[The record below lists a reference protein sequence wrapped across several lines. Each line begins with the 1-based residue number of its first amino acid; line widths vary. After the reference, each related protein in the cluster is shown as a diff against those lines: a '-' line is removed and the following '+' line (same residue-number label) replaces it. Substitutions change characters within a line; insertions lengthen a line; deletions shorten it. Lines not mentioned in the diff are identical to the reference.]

1 MTLQP
6 EEQKKARRKA
16 MLLLEHMDR
25 TEKGLSDRL
34 RQAGFSKEAAADAI
48 SYVKSYGYIDDA
60 RYAENYIS
68 YRMDSKSRQKL
79 LQELAAKGVDRET
92 AMEAWER
99 AAELQQPDERA
110 VLRKSVEKKYAEGTE
125 LDEKEMRRLY
135 GYLARR
141 GFSFDDIRSV
151 LEEMDI
157 TEKKQKYN

>member
-16 MLLLEHMDR
+16 MLFLEHMDR

>member
-34 RQAGFSKEAAADAI
+34 RQAGFSKEATADAI

-79 LQELAAKGVDRET
+79 LQELTAKGVDRET
-92 AMEAWER
+92 AAEAWER
-99 AAELQQPDERA
+99 AAELHQPDERA

>member
-34 RQAGFSKEAAADAI
+34 RQAGFSKEATADAI

-60 RYAENYIS
+60 RYAENYIA

-99 AAELQQPDERA
+99 TAELQQPDERA
-110 VLRKSVEKKYAEGTE
+110 VLRKSVEKKYVEGTE

-157 TEKKQKYN
+157 TEKKQKYD